1 MISESE
7 ATVSTVLPAQP
18 QHNGGVAIE
27 REMGTHQ
34 RGLIDTCLEEG
45 QFDSAIALLDQLR
58 SSIYKP
64 HV

>member
-1 MISESE
+1 M
-7 ATVSTVLPAQP
+7 VSAPL
-18 QHNGGVAIE
+18 QHCGSVAECTTE

-45 QFDSAIALLDQLR
+45 QFDSAIALLNQLR

-64 HV
+64 HE